1 MFREFML
8 ITTVWVSDSIE
19 TILNIG
25 AATTA
30 PILGCRSDENP
41 QWSGHYEGRRQS
53 LWLRRPGLT
62 PLPPQ
67 TPHRHEMRGASDGRH
82 SLRWNLSKCEHR
94 SLYIRTL
101 LSISEYGTVAGKT
114 SSLGDTNVNA
124 QPTYIWWASNIP
136 LVYWSTFHHH

>member
-25 AATTA
+25 ASTTA

-53 LWLRRPGLT
+53 LWLRRPGLNT
-62 PLPPQ
+62 PPQ

-136 LVYWSTFHHH
+136 PVYWSTFHHH